1 MLIILSNMPS
11 VMVCFVH
18 HLFLFQS
25 KRAELSNVVRSSA
38 QFIGNWICKLH
49 VSTIIQ
55 QCKVYH
61 RLVKNTKK
69 FTKEEII
76 LPLMRSHRL
85 VLQHGHSYQHPSIL

>member
-11 VMVCFVH
+11 VMVCFMH

-61 RLVKNTKK
+61 SIVIYSKN

-76 LPLMRSHRL
+76 LPLMRSYRL
-85 VLQHGHSYQHPSIL
+85 VLQHGHSYRHPSIL

>member
-1 MLIILSNMPS
+1 MWIILSNMHNG
-11 VMVCFVH
+11 MVYLVH
-18 HLFLFQS
+18 HLFCLHI

-55 QCKVYH
+55 QYKVYH
-61 RLVKNTKK
+61 SIVIYSKN

-76 LPLMRSHRL
+76 LPLMRSHQL
-85 VLQHGHSYQHPSIL
+85 VLQHGHSYRHPSIL